1 MFSNL
6 RKKYYEW
13 QDKREYEKHIPKEER
28 AARNSNKSDASVK
41 KALIFFF
48 AILVILIVLIVVL
61 FVIKSKSD
69 KAKKAE
75 VTTTIPDTTT
85 IEETFAE
92 QTTFYSSETTTEIQ
106 SETTVETVPET
117 TKRKKKIRSTEKN
130 TYIEPEPTYPSS
142 YDPEESEIK
151 IPEPVTKKGYRKI
164 GSRSESNVLS
174 AGKISSIR
182 SSVCANL
189 SGSQN
194 SEYMNLA
201 KYMSAN
207 GLSDASSTYR
217 SLTNGDEKNLS
228 TRTCSINIE
237 SGSQEDIIIAAS
249 KAASKIGSISGN
261 YGIGISSFRK
271 NVGYKI
277 YIVVVY

>member
-28 AARNSNKSDASVK
+28 AAKNSNKGDASVK

-48 AILVILIVLIVVL
+48 TILVILIVFIVVL

-69 KAKKAE
+69 KGKKAE
-75 VTTTIPDTTT
+75 VITTIPITTV
-85 IEETFAE
+85 EETVAK
-92 QTTFYSSETTTEIQ
+92 QTTFYSPEITTEIQ
-106 SETTVETVPET
+106 RETTVETVPET

-151 IPEPVTKKGYRKI
+151 IPEPVTKKVFRKV

-174 AGKISSIR
+174 SGKISSIR

-237 SGSQEDIIIAAS
+237 SDSQEDIIIAAS
-249 KAASKIGSISGN
+249 KATSKIGSVSGN

-271 NVGYKI
+271 TVGYKI